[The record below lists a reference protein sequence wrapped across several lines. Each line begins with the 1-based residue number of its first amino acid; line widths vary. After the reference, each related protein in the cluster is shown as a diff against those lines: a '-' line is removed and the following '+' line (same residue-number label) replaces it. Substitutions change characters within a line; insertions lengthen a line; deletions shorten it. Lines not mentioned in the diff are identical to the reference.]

1 MQEGSDLMVEEQIV
15 PTALA
20 ERNLMLDTNELYD
33 DVMLLDIGAG
43 NTEIGV
49 FERNLELL
57 KSFLISTLELKLD
70 VDSTKI
76 EISNNELLKENVKEY
91 QKRVDIL
98 VILNDTI
105 FIDFE
110 INRSSFE
117 KVKLRNSLYC
127 DKLYSVLLEMGD
139 KTTKLKDIYLY
150 QLNLNTMD
158 KSITYG
164 EDKIVSFSLVTKN
177 IFIKNKFMILK
188 YLEFYR
194 ELYYTN
200 VNNLSESEIW
210 LASLTSKN
218 FTELNEILTHIL
230 DAKDRNK
237 LISEAIRMSKINFSL
252 ANWETDKIN
261 DLMRESSKDR
271 SRGRFSTRG

>member
-1 MQEGSDLMVEEQIV
+1 
-15 PTALA
+15 
-20 ERNLMLDTNELYD
+20 MLKN
-33 DVMLLDIGAG
+33 I
-43 NTEIGV
+43 
-49 FERNLELL
+49 
-57 KSFLISTLELKLD
+57 K
-70 VDSTKI
+70 
-76 EISNNELLKENVKEY
+76 
-91 QKRVDIL
+91 KRVDIL

-105 FIDFE
+105 FIDVE

-194 ELYYTN
+194 ELYYN
-200 VNNLSESEIW
+200 ALC
-210 LASLTSKN
+210 
-218 FTELNEILTHIL
+218 
-230 DAKDRNK
+230 
-237 LISEAIRMSKINFSL
+237 
-252 ANWETDKIN
+252 
-261 DLMRESSKDR
+261 
-271 SRGRFSTRG
+271 